1 MHSLYRTVNEIIDTG
16 RLGVPVFVRCIVQV
30 ASGGEYVGNILARML
45 TMASSWLKSS
55 PVEVYAQSNDRL
67 RQITVTIKYTD
78 GQTSIVSVSASG
90 VANRV
95 DLMLLGN
102 KGALYHD
109 GDALSPGFDIN
120 AEPIP
125 VPDWLLDALERSLH
139 AGEPAAIE
147 EVTDF
152 E

>member
-16 RLGVPVFVRCIVQV
+16 RLGIPVFVRCIVQV
-30 ASGGEYVGNILARML
+30 VPGSEYVGNILARVL
-45 TMASSWLKSS
+45 TMASSWLRSS
-55 PVEVYAQSNDRL
+55 PVEVYAQSNDKL

-120 AEPIP
+120 AEPVP

-139 AGEPAAIE
+139 DGEPATIE

>member
-1 MHSLYRTVNEIIDTG
+1 MHSLYRTVDEIIDTG

-30 ASGGEYVGNILARML
+30 APGSEYVGNILARVL
-45 TMASSWLKSS
+45 TMASSWLRSS
-55 PVEVYAQSNDRL
+55 PVEVYAQSHDRM

-90 VANRV
+90 LANRV

-139 AGEPAAIE
+139 DGEPAAIE

>member
-16 RLGVPVFVRCIVQV
+16 RLGVPVFVRCIVQI
-30 ASGGEYVGNILARML
+30 ASGSEQVGSVLARIL

-55 PVEVYAQSNDRL
+55 PVEVYAQSNHRL

-78 GQTSIVSVSASG
+78 GQTSIVSVSATG
-90 VANRV
+90 VAHRM

-109 GDALSPGFDIN
+109 GDALSPGFDMT
-120 AEPIP
+120 AEPLP
-125 VPDWLLDALERSLH
+125 VPDWLLDALERSLND
-139 AGEPAAIE
+139 GEPAAIE
-147 EVTDF
+147 EVM
-152 E
+152 ELE

>member
-1 MHSLYRTVNEIIDTG
+1 MHSLYRTINEILDTG
-16 RLGVPVFVRCIVQV
+16 RLGVPVFVRCIIQV
-30 ASGGEYVGNILARML
+30 APGSEHMGNVLARVL

-55 PVEVYAQSNDRL
+55 PLEVYAQSNDRL

-90 VANRV
+90 AAHRI

-109 GDALSPGFDIN
+109 GDALSPGFDMT
-120 AEPIP
+120 AEPLP
-125 VPDWLLDALERSLH
+125 VPDWLLDALERSLND
-139 AGEPAAIE
+139 GEPAAIE
-147 EVTDF
+147 EVM
-152 E
+152 ELE

>member
-1 MHSLYRTVNEIIDTG
+1 MHSLYQTVNEIIDTG
-16 RLGVPVFVRCIVQV
+16 RLGVPVFVRCIIQV
-30 ASGGEYVGNILARML
+30 ASGSEQVGNILARML

-55 PVEVYAQSNDRL
+55 PLEVYAQSNDRL

-90 VANRV
+90 AAHRI

-102 KGALYHD
+102 KGGLYHN

-147 EVTDF
+147 EVMDL

>member
-1 MHSLYRTVNEIIDTG
+1 MHSLYRTVSEILDTG
-16 RLGVPVFVRCIVQV
+16 RLGVPVFVRCIIQV
-30 ASGGEYVGNILARML
+30 ASGSEHMGNILARML

-90 VANRV
+90 AAHRI

-102 KGALYHD
+102 KGALYHN

-139 AGEPAAIE
+139 AGEPATIE